1 MIPSYLKD
9 VARKVTID
17 DYLHLEITTKDVDEY
32 FEIFYCGMIWKS
44 GDNQLIT
51 AEDMKVPLKIVAKST
66 LTNKE
71 IVLFDG
77 AFYGYDNMFCDVYDQ
92 KAIDNRELI
101 QYPLN
106 NIVKINFLVGIGI
119 DYESEKENY
128 DFDEDGNV
136 LLIDGRYISWEDT
149 KADGFDFLEI
159 TAIDENGQSYS
170 IMSEEL
176 A

>member
-1 MIPSYLKD
+1 
-9 VARKVTID
+9 
-17 DYLHLEITTKDVDEY
+17 
-32 FEIFYCGMIWKS
+32 
-44 GDNQLIT
+44 
-51 AEDMKVPLKIVAKST
+51 
-66 LTNKE
+66 
-71 IVLFDG
+71 
-77 AFYGYDNMFCDVYDQ
+77 
-92 KAIDNRELI
+92 
-101 QYPLN
+101 
-106 NIVKINFLVGIGI
+106 I